1 MTKPLLRVNSLSM
14 RYGNL
19 WALDDIN
26 FTLDKGEVIGLVGRR
41 GAGKTSL
48 LNAIGGVAQP
58 AGGEIIFLG
67 KHAHVNA
74 PSTARDLGIEL
85 VHQVPHLI
93 EQQDILNNIFLGRE
107 ICWPPKFGIPN
118 WDRMHER
125 AKELLTDFD
134 LPTSMLHDSA
144 DNLADE
150 QRQVVAIARS
160 LSSPPRLLLLDD
172 TLASL
177 SFSRQQ
183 LLLDRIQ
190 KLAQMGTGVI
200 ISSDNLKHLF
210 SITNRIIV
218 LYEGR
223 MTADRY
229 TADCTPRDIV
239 ELIVGTND
247 REQITPVVWAL
258 ESFHAAQQQT
268 EDLYRAQATLHQ
280 SLEASDSLNRQL
292 VMRLSDQV
300 KALDKLNTALQE
312 TQRRLFTESEE
323 ERKSL
328 ARELHDEVIQDLLS
342 FNYRLEEAG
351 STETCEETRTELDSI
366 RNGIR
371 QLVSD
376 VRQLCQDLRP
386 PTIDNHG
393 LPSAIRSLA
402 QEWAERNCIRLSLKI
417 DPNLGRMPEAIELS
431 VFRIVQEGLNNIRKH
446 ANAKNVEISLHRTP
460 MDNLLIRLTDDG
472 EGIKVPTDLASLSA
486 NKHYG
491 LLGISERAALFGGS
505 MQVQPSSEGGL
516 ILQVEIPG
524 PYPSV

>member
-1 MTKPLLRVNSLSM
+1 MTKTLLRVNSLSM

-26 FTLDKGEVIGLVGRR
+26 FTLHKGEVIGLVGRR

-48 LNAIGGVAQP
+48 LNAIGGVAHST
-58 AGGEIIFLG
+58 AGEIIFRG
-67 KHAHVNA
+67 KRAHIHSPA
-74 PSTARDLGIEL
+74 IARDLGIEL
-85 VHQVPHLI
+85 VHQEPHLI

-107 ICWPPKFGIPN
+107 ICWPRKFGLPD
-118 WDRMHER
+118 WDRMHQR

-144 DNLADE
+144 NNLADE
-150 QRQVVAIARS
+150 QRQLVAIARS
-160 LSSPPRLLLLDD
+160 LSTPPHLLLLDD
-172 TLASL
+172 SLASL

-183 LLLDRIQ
+183 MLLEQIQ
-190 KLAQMGTGVI
+190 QLSEKGSGVI

-210 SITNRIIV
+210 SVTNRILV
-218 LYEGR
+218 LYEGHL
-223 MTADRY
+223 TADRY
-229 TADCTPRDIV
+229 TAECTPRDIV

-268 EDLYRAQATLHQ
+268 EELYHAQASLHQ

-300 KALDKLNTALQE
+300 KALDKLNSALQE

-342 FNYRLEEAG
+342 FNYRLEEAE
-351 STETCEETRTELDSI
+351 STETCEATRTELESI

-402 QEWAERNCIRLSLKI
+402 QEWAERNSIRLILNI
-417 DPNLGRMPEAIELS
+417 DPNLGRMPEVIELS
-431 VFRIVQEGLNNIRKH
+431 VFRIVQEGLNNVRKH

-460 MDNLLIRLTDDG
+460 MDNLLIRLADDG
-472 EGIKVPTDLASLSA
+472 DGLKAPTDLASLSA

-505 MQVQPSSEGGL
+505 MQVQPPPEGGL
-516 ILQVEIPG
+516 VLQVEIPG